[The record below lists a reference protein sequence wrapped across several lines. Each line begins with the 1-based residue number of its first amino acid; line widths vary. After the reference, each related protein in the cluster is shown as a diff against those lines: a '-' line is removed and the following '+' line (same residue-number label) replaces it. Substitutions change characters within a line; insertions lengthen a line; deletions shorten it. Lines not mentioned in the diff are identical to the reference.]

1 MKVSLLQLDITLA
14 DRARN
19 SDLVRRRLA
28 EAMAA
33 GPDVVVL
40 PELWDFGFYPK
51 NALELGDVG
60 GEWSK
65 EFLGGL
71 ARQYNVNLVGG
82 SIINRD
88 GDAIKNTSLVFDR
101 TGNEIARYDKVHLFS
116 PTRENERFRPGDR
129 PVLFTLDG
137 VRCGVVICYDI
148 RFPEFIR
155 RYALSGA
162 EILFIPAAWPHPRS
176 GHWRLLNIARAVE
189 NQFFVA
195 AVNQCGPVG
204 KTRFAGGSLLVDPW
218 GEVLAE
224 GGGDEAIV
232 QADFDLNVIPDVR
245 EHIDVYRD
253 RRPDIYGNPG
263 PGTVGDASEL

>member
-14 DRARN
+14 DRDHNA
-19 SDLVRRRLA
+19 DTVTRRFD

-60 GEWSK
+60 GEWSRD
-65 EFLGGL
+65 FLGSL
-71 ARQYNVNLVGG
+71 ARRYNVNLVGG

-88 GDAIKNTSLVFDR
+88 GDTIRNTSLVFDR
-101 TGNEIARYDKVHLFS
+101 TGNEVARYDKVHLFS
-116 PTRENERFRPGDR
+116 PTRENERFQSGDR

-155 RYALSGA
+155 HYALSGA
-162 EILFIPAAWPHPRS
+162 EVLFVPAAWPHPRS

-204 KTRFAGGSLLVDPW
+204 KTSFCGGSLLVDPW

-224 GGGDEAIV
+224 GGGNEAIV

-245 EHIDVYRD
+245 ERINVYRD

-263 PGTVGDASEL
+263 PATDNGVPA